1 MQGVVEIPPALI
13 KCCRY
18 FSGVDQKHFT
28 CRNIPQ
34 GGINQAGIFRNSN
47 IEVPKLFTILTVYLK
62 QSIEEPK
69 KLFISEIT
77 QNQTETVL

>member
-18 FSGVDQKHFT
+18 ISVGWI
-28 CRNIPQ
+28 RNTSRAEILQ
-34 GGINQAGIFRNSN
+34 GGINKAGIFRNSN